1 MVNELGE
8 CTETTSANLMVRRG
22 GDWFTPSLSSGC
34 LPGIGREIVLEN
46 ARVTERVILIDDLRH
61 AEEIVVVNSLRGWR
75 RARLSD

>member
-8 CTETTSANLMVRRG
+8 CTETTIANLMVRRG